1 MMTESQKEKIVER
14 AVMVAADRVD
24 SLVSRPI
31 FHHLEAPQAMKCL
44 KQCLKAALMETEHEH
59 YDVISRTSKKQIL
72 INLKLFK
79 DSEPD
84 YDIQLK
90 YSIKDNMR

>member
-1 MMTESQKEKIVER
+1 MMTEEQKDEIVER

-24 SLVSRPI
+24 ALVSRPS
-31 FHHLEAPQAMKCL
+31 FNNLGNDQAMRCL
-44 KQCLKAALMETEHEH
+44 KQCLKAALMETDHVH
-59 YDVISRTSKKQIL
+59 YDVISRNSKKTIL

-79 DSEPD
+79 DPEPE

-90 YSIKDNMR
+90 YSIKDTLS

>member
-1 MMTESQKEKIVER
+1 MMTESQKDEIVER
-14 AVMVAADRVD
+14 AVLVAADRVD
-24 SLVSRPI
+24 ALVSRPS
-31 FHHLEAPQAMKCL
+31 FHKLDNHQAMRCL
-44 KQCLKAALMETEHEH
+44 KQCLKAALLETDHIH

-79 DSEPD
+79 DTEPD

-90 YSIKDNMR
+90 YSIKDTMR